1 MSYIENVSPPPS
13 PPLAQ
18 ASIVYPK
25 QYTVFIICHTQKYI
39 RYASHTPK
47 ISADIIIMLVYPKN
61 AHLAF
66 IL

>member
-1 MSYIENVSPPPS
+1 MPYIEMSPRQPPPS
-13 PPLAQ
+13 FAR

-47 ISADIIIMLVYPKN
+47 ISADNIIMLVYPKT